1 MRPFIHYLYNEYCK
15 ILERLHAIHGQLQ
28 HRNSIFFQSLD
39 IEIRNTESFF
49 QKHGLTSQSAKT
61 NTLVSNLAT
70 LRNGFN
76 PYTYTL
82 LDKNQRDA
90 KYVIGLQ
97 ILHTFQDLLLI
108 EISKH
113 EQSLE
118 VANEMV
124 GNLLLSYL
132 QRAPANLTI
141 NATDAEILWRK
152 MGEDEQFALFQK
164 KILLSIHRED
174 AIILLDKAINKLAE
188 PEKQYDV
195 TIDA

>member
-1 MRPFIHYLYNEYCK
+1 MRPFIHYLYSEYCK

-28 HRNSIFFQSLD
+28 QRNSVFFQSLD
-39 IEIRNTESFF
+39 VEIRNTETFF

-70 LRNGFN
+70 LRNGYN
-76 PYTYTL
+76 PYTYAL
-82 LDKNQRDA
+82 LDKNQRDS

-97 ILHTFQDLLLI
+97 ILHIFQDLLLA
-108 EISKH
+108 EIDKH

-118 VANEMV
+118 MAKEMV
-124 GNLLLSYL
+124 ENLLLSYL
-132 QRAPANLTI
+132 QRAPSNLTI
-141 NATDAEILWRK
+141 NATDAEPLWRK
-152 MGEDEQFALFQK
+152 MSEDEQFALFQK
-164 KILLSIHRED
+164 KILLSVHRED
-174 AIILLDKAINKLAE
+174 AVILLDKAISKLAE